1 MREII
6 HSGRCGLALILFF
19 LSMALLTAQEPPP
32 TQKEADAQIAVTP
45 PQPPAVNPGAAQA
58 PTDPGKAQDAA
69 TPPAQTPPVQT
80 PPAQTP
86 AVQLPAEQPPAAQ
99 PPNASQPKGKGRAS
113 TKKGKGDSAN
123 GNCGGATSIAVQEKP
138 YVIGPEDV
146 LYINVLHTPDVTGQ
160 YQVKPD
166 GFVSVRFAGEIKSAG
181 LTTIQLADIITD
193 KLTKYFNHPEVDV
206 QVMKINSKKYYVSG
220 QVRKPGVY
228 TLSVPKKVLEAII
241 DAGGPVD
248 FAKLKGIYILRGSE
262 KIKFNYKDVSQG
274 KNMCQNILVENGD
287 VIQVP

>member
-6 HSGRCGLALILFF
+6 HSGRCGLALVLFF

-32 TQKEADAQIAVTP
+32 TQKEAEAQVAATP
-45 PQPPAVNPGAAQA
+45 PQPPVANPGAAQTSTEPA
-58 PTDPGKAQDAA
+58 KAQDAA
-69 TPPAQTPPVQT
+69 TPPAQTPP
-80 PPAQTP
+80 AQTP
-86 AVQLPAEQPPAAQ
+86 AAQPPAAQ
-99 PPNASQPKGKGRAS
+99 PPAAQPTASQPKGKGKAS

-123 GNCGGATSIAVQEKP
+123 GGCGSATSIDVQDKP

-166 GFVSVRFAGEIKSAG
+166 GFVSVRFAGEIKAAG
-181 LTTIQLADIITD
+181 LTTLQLAEVITD

-248 FAKLKGIYILRGSE
+248 FAKIKGIYILRGSQ